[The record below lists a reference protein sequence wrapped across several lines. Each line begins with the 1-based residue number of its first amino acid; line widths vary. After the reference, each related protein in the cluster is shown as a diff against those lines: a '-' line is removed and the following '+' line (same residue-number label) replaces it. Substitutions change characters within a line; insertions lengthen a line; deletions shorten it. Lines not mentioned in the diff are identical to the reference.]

1 MHKTGDVLRQW
12 VFIGGCCDVT
22 SIGMYTQSTRS
33 IVWGLLGVVLYISL
47 SVVGSHVVF
56 SQCGVCVCVCVWGGG
71 GGGGGGG
78 KKERE
83 SIQEFGRR
91 VPTSPHVA
99 A

>member
-1 MHKTGDVLRQW
+1 M
-12 VFIGGCCDVT
+12 I
-22 SIGMYTQSTRS
+22 
-33 IVWGLLGVVLYISL
+33 
-47 SVVGSHVVF
+47 F
-56 SQCGVCVCVCVWGGG
+56 SQCSVCVCVCVLGVGGK
-71 GGGGGGG
+71 

>member
-1 MHKTGDVLRQW
+1 MR
-12 VFIGGCCDVT
+12 
-22 SIGMYTQSTRS
+22 M
-33 IVWGLLGVVLYISL
+33 VLYYYL
-47 SVVGSHVVF
+47 EGLF
-56 SQCGVCVCVCVWGGG
+56 FTYLCVCVCLCVLGVGGK
-71 GGGGGGG
+71 

>member
-1 MHKTGDVLRQW
+1 MHA
-12 VFIGGCCDVT
+12 IVT
-22 SIGMYTQSTRS
+22 TDCRNKYRS
-33 IVWGLLGVVLYISL
+33 
-47 SVVGSHVVF
+47 
-56 SQCGVCVCVCVWGGG
+56 VCVCVLGVREK
-71 GGGGGGG
+71 

>member
-1 MHKTGDVLRQW
+1 MCVRAC
-12 VFIGGCCDVT
+12 V
-22 SIGMYTQSTRS
+22 
-33 IVWGLLGVVLYISL
+33 GV
-47 SVVGSHVVF
+47 
-56 SQCGVCVCVCVWGGG
+56 GVCVGCGGK
-71 GGGGGGG
+71 

>member
-1 MHKTGDVLRQW
+1 MCVEL
-12 VFIGGCCDVT
+12 C
-22 SIGMYTQSTRS
+22 
-33 IVWGLLGVVLYISL
+33 
-47 SVVGSHVVF
+47 
-56 SQCGVCVCVCVWGGG
+56 VCVCVCVCVLGVGGK
-71 GGGGGGG
+71 